1 MTYRNRILSLVMA
14 ATALCLIGC
23 VGGKSPSARFF
34 QLQPVVDLASTAE
47 TPLDAAYAVILR
59 PVTLESYLNR
69 SQMVN
74 RVSPYEIN
82 YRELAR
88 WAEPLDGNI
97 TRVLAENLRRLLQ
110 TDCVAIFPHAA
121 PELRSMTIN
130 VDISRFEGKPG
141 DQAVL
146 NAAWI
151 VRMET
156 NGKVVNQYKKFSAP
170 VAGTRIEDAAA
181 AQAGLLA
188 DLSKLI
194 AEDVLSLATATPEPA
209 AESAAP

>member
-1 MTYRNRILSLVMA
+1 MTHRNQILSFVMT
-14 ATALCLIGC
+14 ATTLCLIGC
-23 VGGKSPSARFF
+23 VGGRSPSARFF
-34 QLQPVVDLASTAE
+34 QLQPAPDLASAAA
-47 TPLDAAYAVILR
+47 TPLDPGYAVILR
-59 PVTLESYLNR
+59 TVTLESYLNR

-110 TDCVAIFPHAA
+110 TDRVAIFPQVA
-121 PELRSMTIN
+121 PELRSMTVN

-146 NAAWI
+146 DAAWI
-151 VRMET
+151 VRMEADGKT
-156 NGKVVNQYKKFSAP
+156 VNGHKDLSTP
-170 VAGTRIEDAAA
+170 VASNRVEDATA

-194 AEDVLSLATATPEPA
+194 AADVLSLAATTVEPA
-209 AESAAP
+209 SKSAAP